1 MGTARISSKTA
12 YHKHTGQSSSEGYHK
27 VTVQAKKEAK
37 ATKPQAVRLRR
48 MLEEAGRA
56 PLLFPLVVPEG
67 PELLLVLLGDPD
79 PERELLE
86 LPGLLVL
93 AGGAGGKDG
102 SVT

>member
-1 MGTARISSKTA
+1 M
-12 YHKHTGQSSSEGYHK
+12 
-27 VTVQAKKEAK
+27 TVQAKKEAK
-37 ATKPQAVRLRR
+37 ATKPQAARLRR

-56 PLLFPLVVPEG
+56 PLLFPLLPLVVPEG